1 MRFKRADLPGL
12 LIATLAPVGLFM
24 ILVASYDLWRHHGT
38 PLLGF
43 LSVNIAVGGGIIGAL
58 SRFIRNWDLALGSL
72 VLLLAM
78 ASGVLIL
85 QRTGNDGTALATSM
99 KFGGLIAF
107 GLLNVVIIQQLLV
120 NGLNPILVRRD
131 ARAAA
136 AREAQG

>member
-38 PLLGF
+38 PLLGMI
-43 LSVNIAVGGGIIGAL
+43 SVNIAVGGGIIGAF
-58 SRFIRNWDLALGSL
+58 SRFIRNWELALGSL

-78 ASGVLIL
+78 AGGVLIL
-85 QRTGNDGTALATSM
+85 QWTGNDSTAFATAL
-99 KFGGLIAF
+99 KFGGLLAF
-107 GLLNVVIIQQLLV
+107 GLLNVAIVQQLLV

-136 AREAQG
+136 AREAHG

>member
-43 LSVNIAVGGGIIGAL
+43 LSVNIAVGGGIIGAF
-58 SRFIRNWDLALGSL
+58 SRFIRNWELALGSL
-72 VLLLAM
+72 VALLAM
-78 ASGVLIL
+78 AGGVLIL
-85 QRTGNDGTALATSM
+85 QWTGNDGTAFATAL
-99 KFGGLIAF
+99 KFGGLLAF
-107 GLLNVVIIQQLLV
+107 GLLNVAIIQQLLV
-120 NGLNPILVRRD
+120 NGLNPILVRRE
-131 ARAAA
+131 ARA